1 MNRTERRREL
11 NGHSNQPID
20 LSRAPILGQP
30 KMRGST
36 NIFGVLLREL
46 DENGT
51 YEPEKFQTGP
61 NGQPMAVLGRG
72 QYLTAAD
79 LAAG

>member
-30 KMRGST
+30 
-36 NIFGVLLREL
+36 
-46 DENGT
+46 
-51 YEPEKFQTGP
+51 
-61 NGQPMAVLGRG
+61 MAVLGRG

-79 LAAG
+79 LLAEIRLIVRDELRALNEVRT